1 MANFFY
7 LQKTFFFLGLKKE
20 AIKPARGLT
29 KQKATSTLQKVSEV
43 TTRVTRQSL
52 EKKEHELME
61 QDEVI

>member
-1 MANFFY
+1 M
-7 LQKTFFFLGLKKE
+7 KRHFFLIFHSPFNLFFPG
-20 AIKPARGLT
+20 IKPARGLT

-61 QDEVI
+61 QDEVN